1 VEVNNMREKLLE
13 EIKSIYD
20 EYENLNYNYSLA
32 SSNGDTGK
40 AINIL
45 ERERRAD
52 LENIIDPFIDE
63 FRPLIEDEELEEWEW
78 EKNFDLTTDEVLELL
93 TNNQLQEYINHL
105 EVNLKR
111 KEENFSNEYD

>member
-1 VEVNNMREKLLE
+1 MREKLLE

-20 EYENLNYNYSLA
+20 EYENLNYNHSLA

-78 EKNFDLTTDEVLELL
+78 EKNFDLTTSEILELL
-93 TNNQLQEYINHL
+93 NEVQLREYINYL
-105 EVNLKR
+105 
-111 KEENFSNEYD
+111 EENLERKREEF